1 MKLRFFLLLSEKCVT
16 DVVLCVFFWY
26 HIKRMFTYLMRWI
39 MKTALITGASRGI
52 GTACAIALAKSG
64 YNIVLNYNNSEEK
77 ALALKKIIEDNYSV
91 AVLAVKADVA
101 DKAQVDIM
109 VEKALDNFNDIDVLV
124 NNAGVSLLK
133 LFTDTTVDE
142 WNKVISTNLTS
153 VYNCCHTV
161 LQNMVRNHRGS
172 IINISSMWGQVGASC
187 EVAYSASKAGVIGL
201 TKALAKEVAPS
212 NIRVN
217 CVAPGVIM
225 TDMMSSFSDE
235 DLELIREDIPMGE
248 IGTAKNVADAV
259 AFLASDRA
267 QYITGQ
273 VIGVNGGMVV

>member
-1 MKLRFFLLLSEKCVT
+1 
-16 DVVLCVFFWY
+16 
-26 HIKRMFTYLMRWI
+26 

-52 GTACAIALAKSG
+52 GTACAIALAKCG

-77 ALALKKIIEDNYSV
+77 AFALKKIIEDNYGV

-101 DKAQVDIM
+101 DKAQVDDM
-109 VEKALDNFNDIDVLV
+109 VEKALDNFKNIDVLV

-142 WNKVISTNLTS
+142 WNKVIATNLTS
-153 VYNCCHTV
+153 VYNCCNTV
-161 LQNMVRNHRGS
+161 LQNMIRNHSGS

-248 IGTAKNVADAV
+248 IGTAKNVADTV

-273 VIGVNGGMVV
+273 VIGVNGGMVI

>member
-1 MKLRFFLLLSEKCVT
+1 
-16 DVVLCVFFWY
+16 
-26 HIKRMFTYLMRWI
+26 

-64 YNIVLNYNNSEEK
+64 YNIVLNYNNSKEK
-77 ALALKKIIEDNYSV
+77 ALALKKIIEENYGV
-91 AVLAVKADVA
+91 EVLAVKADVA
-101 DKAQVDIM
+101 DKSQVDDM
-109 VEKALDNFNDIDVLV
+109 VNKALQNFSNIDVLV

-133 LFTDTTVDE
+133 LFTDTTFDE
-142 WNKVISTNLTS
+142 WNTVVSTNLTS
-153 VYNCCHTV
+153 VYNCCHAV
-161 LQNMVRNHRGS
+161 LPDMIRNHSGS

-225 TDMMSSFSDE
+225 TDMMSSFTE
-235 DLELIREDIPMGE
+235 EEIELIKEDIPMGE

-267 QYITGQ
+267 HYITGQ

>member
-1 MKLRFFLLLSEKCVT
+1 
-16 DVVLCVFFWY
+16 
-26 HIKRMFTYLMRWI
+26 

-77 ALALKKIIEDNYSV
+77 AFALKKIIEDNYGVSV
-91 AVLAVKADVA
+91 LCVKADVS
-101 DKAQVDIM
+101 DKTQVDAMIEQA
-109 VEKALDNFNDIDVLV
+109 VDQFSSIDVLI
-124 NNAGVSLLK
+124 NNAGVALVK
-133 LFTDTTVDE
+133 LFTDTTVED
-142 WNKVISTNLTS
+142 WNTVVGTNLTS
-153 VYNCCHTV
+153 VYNCCHKV
-161 LQNMVRNHRGS
+161 LPFMIRNHSGN
-172 IINISSMWGQVGASC
+172 IVNISSMWGQVGASC

-225 TDMMSSFSDE
+225 TDMMSDFSE
-235 DLELIREDIPMGE
+235 EELEMIKEDIPMCE
-248 IGTAKNVADAV
+248 IGTAKNVADTV
-259 AFLASDRA
+259 AFLVSDRA

-273 VIGVNGGMVV
+273 VISVNGGMVV

>member
-1 MKLRFFLLLSEKCVT
+1 
-16 DVVLCVFFWY
+16 
-26 HIKRMFTYLMRWI
+26 

-77 ALALKKIIEDNYSV
+77 ALALKKIIEDNYFV
-91 AVLAVKADVA
+91 AVLAIKADVA
-101 DKAQVDIM
+101 DKAQVDDM
-109 VEKALDNFNDIDVLV
+109 VNKALDNFNNIDVLV

-133 LFTDTTVDE
+133 LFTDTTVED
-142 WNKVISTNLTS
+142 WNTIISTNLTS
-153 VYNCCHTV
+153 VYNCCHAV
-161 LQNMVRNHRGS
+161 LSNMIRNHSGS

-212 NIRVN
+212 NIKVN

-225 TDMMSSFSDE
+225 TDMMSSFTDE
-235 DLELIREDIPMGE
+235 EIELIKEDIPMGE
-248 IGTAKNVADAV
+248 IGTAKNVADTV
-259 AFLASDRA
+259 AFLASERA

>member
-1 MKLRFFLLLSEKCVT
+1 
-16 DVVLCVFFWY
+16 
-26 HIKRMFTYLMRWI
+26 

-64 YNIVLNYNNSEEK
+64 FNIVLNFNNSEEK
-77 ALALKKIIEDNYSV
+77 ALNLKKIIEDNYTV
-91 AVLAVKADVA
+91 AVLCVKADVA
-101 DKAQVDIM
+101 DKAQVDDM
-109 VEKALDNFNDIDVLV
+109 VDKALAEFNSIDVLV

-133 LFTDTTVDE
+133 LFTDTTVEE
-142 WNKVISTNLTS
+142 WNTIISTNLTS
-153 VYNCCHTV
+153 VYNCCHSV
-161 LQNMVRNHRGS
+161 LSNMIRNHSGS

-225 TDMMSSFSDE
+225 TDMMSSFTE
-235 DLELIREDIPMGE
+235 EEIELLKEDIPMGE
-248 IGTAKNVADAV
+248 IGTAKNVADTV

>member
-1 MKLRFFLLLSEKCVT
+1 
-16 DVVLCVFFWY
+16 
-26 HIKRMFTYLMRWI
+26 
-39 MKTALITGASRGI
+39 
-52 GTACAIALAKSG
+52 
-64 YNIVLNYNNSEEK
+64 
-77 ALALKKIIEDNYSV
+77 
-91 AVLAVKADVA
+91 
-101 DKAQVDIM
+101 
-109 VEKALDNFNDIDVLV
+109 
-124 NNAGVSLLK
+124 
-133 LFTDTTVDE
+133 
-142 WNKVISTNLTS
+142 
-153 VYNCCHTV
+153 
-161 LQNMVRNHRGS
+161 
-172 IINISSMWGQVGASC
+172 MWGQVGASC

-248 IGTAKNVADAV
+248 IGTAKNVADTV